1 MTTGEL
7 IVLALFVIGLACS
20 LTLFVWLVRALRR
33 DRKPEQ
39 R

>member
-7 IVLALFVIGLACS
+7 IVLALFGVGLVCS
-20 LTLFVWLVRALRR
+20 ITLFVWLIRMLRR
-33 DRKPEQ
+33 ESGGR